1 MEAMSSGAGHLG
13 KDNDTMG
20 TNIIEPRAQPVLH
33 GEEHQPV
40 LGEDDHQPVLVQ
52 EEHQPV
58 LGEDDHQPVLF
69 QEEPQLVAEEQHE
82 PDEDQPKKVS
92 VAKKKKK
99 TWQEA
104 AAAAGVVTMVRDDE
118 VVFNSTKKKTPL
130 QYRMQKPQIKES
142 TKPLNMAEKKLFK
155 EAFNTD
161 KSRLYKRH
169 PKYGKKRNFII
180 IVEDSVLGKGAQSMG
195 S

>member
-1 MEAMSSGAGHLG
+1 MPRTSPMEAMSSGAGHLG

-33 GEEHQPV
+33 GEKHQPV

-82 PDEDQPKKVS
+82 PDKEEPKRVS
-92 VAKKKKK
+92 VAPK
-99 TWQEA
+99 TLQEA

-118 VVFNSTKKKTPL
+118 VVFNSSKKKKTPL
-130 QYRMQKPQIKES
+130 EYRMQKPQIKES
-142 TKPLNMAEKKLFK
+142 AKPLNMAEKKLFK

-161 KSRLYKRH
+161 KFCLFTPNMERS
-169 PKYGKKRNFII
+169 GI
-180 IVEDSVLGKGAQSMG
+180 S
-195 S
+195 